1 MYLEVRNEYMSRI
14 EGIDYDYETTK
25 IKEQIALDQ
34 ELYVQEHT
42 DLTGTEECDS

>member
-1 MYLEVRNEYMSRI
+1 M

-25 IKEQIALDQ
+25 IKELIAQDK

-42 DLTGTEECDS
+42 DLTGAEECDI